1 MVVKSQNA
9 PHYNITECKPCMLL
23 QSMCD
28 KNVPYSANRCSAD
41 PTLLSSSSPSCQRGS
56 GPPFAVL
63 EAGKRCSAD
72 PRCSPLLPAWNLG
85 APLPLHLSEHTLDCT
100 RKLRSLQ
107 KEKIEGSRK
116 RQAALLQGTHH
127 KQTTEKRTVHTA
139 QFCNIV
145 HPRIPHPLLLRS
157 TGHWGF
163 LTGREEDGERRQQMS
178 SPTRKISPTGSFV
191 AKINIRPGL
200 IFWGNTVGNLYIKK
214 DGFYWH
220 NMRLL
225 G

>member
-127 KQTTEKRTVHTA
+127 KQTPGFHTH
-139 QFCNIV
+139 FYSD
-145 HPRIPHPLLLRS
+145 PLA
-157 TGHWGF
+157 TG
-163 LTGREEDGERRQQMS
+163 DS
-178 SPTRKISPTGSFV
+178 
-191 AKINIRPGL
+191 
-200 IFWGNTVGNLYIKK
+200 
-214 DGFYWH
+214 
-220 NMRLL
+220 
-225 G
+225 